1 MCVMRVFV
9 CIYVNLYIVWM
20 CMSVLT
26 VCMYGCVLVCCF
38 LFVCFCICVCV
49 CVCVDFYW
57 RIYCLSVQHIFLT
70 VYLCRFMCIVSMLEN
85 AYCLH
90 ESVYSYAPASLFVC
104 LLLVC
109 VCVCVCECECECV
122 LLCVS
127 M

>member
-1 MCVMRVFV
+1 MCLLFACTGV
-9 CIYVNLYIVWM
+9 CWYVVSCL
-20 CMSVLT
+20 CASV
-26 VCMYGCVLVCCF
+26 Y
-38 LFVCFCICVCV
+38 VCV

-109 VCVCVCECECECV
+109 VCVCVYLCKFVCIYV
-122 LLCVS
+122 NLCVHS
-127 M
+127 YV